1 MEQMASESIKERFG
15 IQDASSKG
23 VSTILGAVISK
34 FGAQIDKKVAMSNL
48 VNKKDKKLEVGGF
61 NRLGLAAKGIDED
74 IKAEQTHLMVHNLFN
89 SKPMLFRRY
98 APVKSLGAAS
108 KKVQEMGTRP
118 SRTTKA
124 AIPMSTVSTLSN
136 KS

>member
-74 IKAEQTHLMVHNLFN
+74 IKAE
-89 SKPMLFRRY
+89 
-98 APVKSLGAAS
+98 
-108 KKVQEMGTRP
+108 
-118 SRTTKA
+118 
-124 AIPMSTVSTLSN
+124 
-136 KS
+136 

>member
-1 MEQMASESIKERFG
+1 MEQMDRESIKERFG
-15 IQDASSKG
+15 IQDPGGGKG

-34 FGAQIDKKVAMSNL
+34 IGTNMVKRVTMSNL
-48 VNKKDKKLEVGGF
+48 VNKKEKKLEAGGF
-61 NRLGLAAKGIDED
+61 NRLGLASKGIDED
-74 IKAEQTHLMVHNLFN
+74 LKAEQTQMMVHNLFN
-89 SKPMLFRRY
+89 SKPMLYRRF

-124 AIPMSTVSTLSN
+124 AIPMSTGTTISN
-136 KS
+136 

>member
-1 MEQMASESIKERFG
+1 
-15 IQDASSKG
+15 
-23 VSTILGAVISK
+23 
-34 FGAQIDKKVAMSNL
+34 MSNL

-61 NRLGLAAKGIDED
+61 NRLGLASKGIDED
-74 IKAEQTHLMVHNLFN
+74 LKAEQTQLMVHNLFN

-124 AIPMSTVSTLSN
+124 AIPMSTATTKSN

>member
-1 MEQMASESIKERFG
+1 MEQMDRESIKERFG
-15 IQDASSKG
+15 IQDPGGGKG

-34 FGAQIDKKVAMSNL
+34 IGTNMVKRVTMSNL
-48 VNKKDKKLEVGGF
+48 VNKKEKKLEAGGF
-61 NRLGLAAKGIDED
+61 NRLGLASKGIDED
-74 IKAEQTHLMVHNLFN
+74 LKAEQTQMMVHNLFN
-89 SKPMLFRRY
+89 SKPMLYRRF

-124 AIPMSTVSTLSN
+124 AIPMSTGTTLSN
-136 KS
+136 

>member
-1 MEQMASESIKERFG
+1 MEQMDRESIKERFG
-15 IQDASSKG
+15 IQDTSGGKG

-34 FGAQIDKKVAMSNL
+34 IGTNMVKRVTMSNL
-48 VNKKDKKLEVGGF
+48 VNKKEKKLEAGGF
-61 NRLGLAAKGIDED
+61 NRLGLASKGIDED
-74 IKAEQTHLMVHNLFN
+74 LKAEQTQMMVHNLFN
-89 SKPMLFRRY
+89 SKPMLYRRF

-124 AIPMSTVSTLSN
+124 AIPMSTGTTLSN
-136 KS
+136 

>member
-1 MEQMASESIKERFG
+1 MEQMDRESIKERFG
-15 IQDASSKG
+15 IQDPGGGKG

-34 FGAQIDKKVAMSNL
+34 IGTNMVKRVTMSNL
-48 VNKKDKKLEVGGF
+48 VNKKEKKLEAGGF
-61 NRLGLAAKGIDED
+61 NRLGLASKGIDED
-74 IKAEQTHLMVHNLFN
+74 LKAEQTQMMVHNLFN
-89 SKPMLFRRY
+89 SKPMLYRRY

-124 AIPMSTVSTLSN
+124 AIPMSTGTTLSN
-136 KS
+136 